1 MELFIVIETITVR
14 RANNRNSNSDDPF
27 MFPALKASPQFLEQ
41 KQRLERAKMGDFLKN
56 KMQQRPDRDTLIRAH
71 ILEDTS
77 SKLDPSLQEKQRR
90 LKRARLK
97 DDLND
102 RLAHRPG
109 PLELIRGNILQAD
122 ESFAQALKG
131 QSATF
136 RFEDH
141 RITLSLFLRGN
152 PKEIRY
158 SPLG

>member
-1 MELFIVIETITVR
+1 MLSR
-14 RANNRNSNSDDPF
+14 LPA
-27 MFPALKASPQFLEQ
+27 ALKASPQFLEQ

-56 KMQQRPDRDTLIRAH
+56 KMQHRPDRDTLIRAH

-77 SKLDPSLQEKQRR
+77 AKLDPSLQDKQRR

-122 ESFAQALKG
+122 ETFAQAIKG
-131 QSATF
+131 LRYLTF
-136 RFEDH
+136 IVPTLMI
-141 RITLSLFLRGN
+141 ITYKNLN
-152 PKEIRY
+152 TNY
-158 SPLG
+158 

>member
-1 MELFIVIETITVR
+1 MFVKGLFVLWVVAVFIECVIRCPV
-14 RANNRNSNSDDPF
+14 
-27 MFPALKASPQFLEQ
+27 ALKASPQFLEQ

-56 KMQQRPDRDTLIRAH
+56 KMQHRPDRDTLIRAH

-77 SKLDPSLQEKQRR
+77 AKVDPSLQEKQRR

-122 ESFAQALKG
+122 ETFAQAIKG
-131 QSATF
+131 
-136 RFEDH
+136 
-141 RITLSLFLRGN
+141 
-152 PKEIRY
+152 
-158 SPLG
+158 